1 MLSKKTIRCF
11 SLSMVFLAMAT
22 MAFLCIPLWS
32 ASTVPAYFVAL
43 IFWVSLVLQQ
53 VFFWKGNAYRKK
65 MEKKVFRMKSFGKRS
80 AGILNFGSN
89 RMATIFDCAM
99 LASMLVVALEM
110 AVRVESQWL
119 VMISLALLFLSFN
132 LHCILNGTNYRYLI
146 AYHKHMKRS
155 VGKHE

>member
-1 MLSKKTIRCF
+1 
-11 SLSMVFLAMAT
+11 
-22 MAFLCIPLWS
+22 
-32 ASTVPAYFVAL
+32 
-43 IFWVSLVLQQ
+43 
-53 VFFWKGNAYRKK
+53 

-99 LASMLVVALEM
+99 IASMLVVALEM
-110 AVRVESQWL
+110 VFRVESQWL
-119 VMISLALLFLSFN
+119 VMISLAMLFLSFN